1 MTNSTMTKYDFTDVI
16 SYYNDELV
24 KAGEVYISEGNQGGK
39 VRGINGKL
47 YETIAMMICMLVNK
61 NLVIKHN
68 DYIKIASRSGK
79 YFIKKQVDLHCYLRG
94 ELVLI
99 IECKT
104 YLDNSML
111 DRAIS
116 NFQLIRKHRKITTD
130 KVLPCAIFTGQK
142 CINDETFMW
151 QKEEEP
157 FDEFVVNSTPN
168 RNSKLPLHETL
179 DPLDINKLQQFA
191 DYVYNIVGNS

>member
-1 MTNSTMTKYDFTDVI
+1 MTQSTMTKYDFTDVI

-24 KAGEVYISEGNQGGK
+24 KAGKVYNSGTNQGGK

-68 DYIKIASRSGK
+68 DYINIASRSGV
-79 YFIKKQVDLHCYLRG
+79 YFIKKQVDLHVYLRD

-104 YLDNSML
+104 YLDKSML
-111 DRAIS
+111 IRAVDEFK
-116 NFQLIRKHRKITTD
+116 NIRKDHAITSD
-130 KVLPCAIFTGQK
+130 KVLPSVIFTGQFDVNK
-142 CINDETFMW
+142 NTFGFFNSTNS
-151 QKEEEP
+151 
-157 FDEFVVNSTPN
+157 FDTFVVNSTRK
-168 RNSKLPLHETL
+168 RNSKLPLHKTL
-179 DPLDINKLQQFA
+179 DPLDVNRLQQFA

>member
-16 SYYNDELV
+16 SFYNDELV

-179 DPLDINKLQQFA
+179 DPLDVNKLTQFA

>member
-16 SYYNDELV
+16 SFYNDELV
-24 KAGEVYISEGNQGGK
+24 KAGELYISEGNQGGK

-179 DPLDINKLQQFA
+179 DPLDVNKLQQFA

>member
-16 SYYNDELV
+16 SFYNDELV

>member
-1 MTNSTMTKYDFTDVI
+1 MTKYDFTDVI
-16 SYYNDELV
+16 SFYNDELV

-179 DPLDINKLQQFA
+179 DPLDVNKLTQFA

>member
-16 SYYNDELV
+16 SFYNDELV

-179 DPLDINKLQQFA
+179 DPLNVNMLTQFA

>member
-1 MTNSTMTKYDFTDVI
+1 MTQSTMTKYDFTDVI
-16 SYYNDELV
+16 SFYNDELV
-24 KAGEVYISEGNQGGK
+24 KAGELYISEGNQGGK

-179 DPLDINKLQQFA
+179 DPLDVNKLQQFA

>member
-1 MTNSTMTKYDFTDVI
+1 MTQSTMTKYDFTDVI

-68 DYIKIASRSGK
+68 DYINIASRSGL
-79 YFIKKQVDLHCYLRG
+79 YFIKKQVDLHVYLRD

-116 NFQLIRKHRKITTD
+116 NFKLIRRHRKLTTD
-130 KVLPCAIFTGQK
+130 KVLPAVVFTGQK

-157 FDEFVVNSTPN
+157 FDQFVVNSTPN

-179 DPLDINKLQQFA
+179 DPLNVNMLTQFA

>member
-1 MTNSTMTKYDFTDVI
+1 MTKYDFTDVI
-16 SYYNDELV
+16 SFYNDELV

-179 DPLDINKLQQFA
+179 DPLDINKLTQFA

>member
-1 MTNSTMTKYDFTDVI
+1 MTKYDFTDVI
-16 SYYNDELV
+16 SFYNDELV